1 LILLTGAAGKT
12 GTSILKQLSQRG
24 AKVKA
29 LVRNQ
34 DQASVVGVFKGIE
47 IAIGD
52 LLDEQSLAKA
62 AHIIDEIYY
71 ICPNMSP
78 DELLI
83 GTRLIG
89 LAQKHHIK
97 RFVFHSVLHPHIEEM
112 PHHWQKMRME
122 EKLFSSGLDFTI
134 LQPCAYM
141 QNILSGWNHILEG
154 QYTVPYNINAR
165 ISIVDLEDIG
175 QVAANVLMESGH
187 KNAIYELAGPEALSQ
202 IDVAG
207 KISAVLNKQVNPVQQ
222 SQLEWKNNALKSNL
236 PAAQIDWLL
245 KMFNYYD
252 NNGLPGNSNV
262 LEYLLG
268 KNPTTFDQFLLRTL
282 SSGGIE

>member
-1 LILLTGAAGKT
+1 MILLTGAAGKT

-34 DQASVVGVFKGIE
+34 EQASIVGVFQGIE

-52 LLDEQSLAKA
+52 LRDEQSLAKA
-62 AHIIDEIYY
+62 VHNVDHIYY
-71 ICPNMSP
+71 ICPNMST

-83 GTRLIG
+83 GTKLIG
-89 LAQKHHIK
+89 LAQKHPIK
-97 RFVFHSVLHPHIEEM
+97 RFVYHSVLHPHVEEM

-141 QNILSGWNHILEG
+141 QNIMGGWRHILEG
-154 QYTVPYNINAR
+154 QYVVPYNLDAR

-175 QVAANVLMESGH
+175 LIAAKILTESGH
-187 KNAIYELAGPEALSQ
+187 ANAIYELAGPEALSQ
-202 IDVAG
+202 IEVASILSSG
-207 KISAVLNKQVNPVQQ
+207 LNKQVSPTQQ
-222 SQLEWKNNALKSNL
+222 PQSEWKKNAIKSKL
-236 PAAQIDWLL
+236 TTVQIDWLL
-245 KMFNYYD
+245 NMFNYYD
-252 NNGLPGNSNV
+252 KNGLVGNSTV
-262 LEYLLG
+262 LAHLLG
-268 KNPTTFDQFLLRTL
+268 KSPTTFKQFLLRTL